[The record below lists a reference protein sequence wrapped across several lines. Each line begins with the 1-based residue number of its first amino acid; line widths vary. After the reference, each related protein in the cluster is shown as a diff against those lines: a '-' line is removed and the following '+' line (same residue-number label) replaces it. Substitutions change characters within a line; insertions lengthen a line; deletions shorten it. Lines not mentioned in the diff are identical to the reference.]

1 MFTSD
6 LPLIVEKYEL
16 FMFHKL
22 VLINEET
29 KNLPNIN
36 YIFLLHLNA
45 LLIFVLAL
53 INTFDWH

>member
-1 MFTSD
+1 MFTPD

-36 YIFLLHLNA
+36 YIFLLHLTA

>member
-53 INTFDWH
+53 INTFD

>member
-1 MFTSD
+1 MFTPD

-29 KNLPNIN
+29 KTYQILTT
-36 YIFLLHLNA
+36 YFCY
-45 LLIFVLAL
+45 
-53 INTFDWH
+53 T

>member
-1 MFTSD
+1 MFTPD

-16 FMFHKL
+16 FMFNKL

-36 YIFLLHLNA
+36 YIFLLHLTA

-53 INTFDWH
+53 INTFD